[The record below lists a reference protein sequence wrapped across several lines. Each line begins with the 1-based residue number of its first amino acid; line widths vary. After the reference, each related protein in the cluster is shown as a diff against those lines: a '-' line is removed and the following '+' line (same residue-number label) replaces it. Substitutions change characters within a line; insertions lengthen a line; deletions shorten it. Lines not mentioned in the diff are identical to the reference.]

1 MKSTLNYLAAKTRP
15 FCKPPTPSLRTS
27 NWSFPI
33 INNFKLIFDLFME
46 LSSLEQAVW
55 YEGTDSRASCCIATT
70 FGEYTT
76 YSSRRWNDG
85 CCGLDPRFCR
95 HLSKRVQYHF
105 LAVFT
110 WNRRTFSY
118 TIFLFRMLTTHL
130 ITGYLSRERTNKH
143 QCRCMML
150 MPQAPTKNDQWT

>member
-15 FCKPPTPSLRTS
+15 FCKPTPSLRTS

-46 LSSLEQAVW
+46 PSSLEQAVW

-76 YSSRRWNDG
+76 YSSSSSSRRWNDG
-85 CCGLDPRFCR
+85 CCGLSILEF
-95 HLSKRVQYHF
+95 
-105 LAVFT
+105 AVT
-110 WNRRTFSY
+110 CQKEYS
-118 TIFLFRMLTTHL
+118 TIFLYNFTIQDADDTPNHRIFEPRADKQTPMWMHDVD
-130 ITGYLSRERTNKH
+130 
-143 QCRCMML
+143 
-150 MPQAPTKNDQWT
+150 APSPPKNDQWT